1 MDTLRYTLR
10 KLLYS
15 VPLLLGVTLL
25 SFVFMVYFGP
35 DMAFAK
41 LGKNA
46 TLEDL
51 EAERQKLGYY
61 DPFHE
66 RYLDFLYSMVTF
78 DFGESLSSHEEVTS
92 IFKKA
97 IPISIAVALP
107 GFIFG
112 NVISILLGLWAAYH
126 RGRRLDKL
134 IMAGSVVGMS
144 ISFLIVVIVFQT
156 LLCSEDGLNLFP
168 VNGWNVGM
176 NLEEFNILDYIEYV
190 TVPALCSIFVS
201 VGYNT
206 RFYRAVFVEELTR
219 DHVRTAKAFGCGP
232 VKLLF
237 KHVLKNS
244 LIPILT
250 RIILSLP
257 FVIIGGSI
265 IIESYFVIPG
275 IGSVVYEAIVSND
288 QPVAKAAV
296 VCTAVLYIVFL
307 TLTDILYQVV
317 DPRISLK

>member
-15 VPLLLGVTLL
+15 VPLILGVTLL
-25 SFVFMVYFGP
+25 SFTLMVYFGP
-35 DMAFAK
+35 DMAYEK

-46 TLEDL
+46 TIEDL
-51 EAERQKLGYY
+51 EREREKLGQNK
-61 DPFHE
+61 PFIV
-66 RYLDFLYSMVTF
+66 RYGNFLQSVVTF
-78 DFGESLSSHEEVTS
+78 DFGESNSTNRKVTEMFSSTIPVS
-92 IFKKA
+92 IL
-97 IPISIAVALP
+97 VALP
-107 GFIFG
+107 GFVFG
-112 NVISILLGLWAAYH
+112 NLISIVFGLWAAYH
-126 RGRRLDKL
+126 RGRRLDKG
-134 IMAGSVVGMS
+134 IMAGAVVGMS
-144 ISFLIVVIVFQT
+144 ISFLIVVIVFQ
-156 LLCSEDGLNLFP
+156 LLFCSSSGLNWFP
-168 VNGWNVGM
+168 STGWEVGM
-176 NLEEFNILDYIEYV
+176 NLQEFNILDYMEYV
-190 TVPALCSIFVS
+190 TVPTLCTIFVS

-232 VKLLF
+232 VRLLF

-265 IIESYFVIPG
+265 IIESYFGIPG
-275 IGSVVYEAIVSND
+275 VGSVVYDAIVNGD
-288 QPVAKAAV
+288 QPVTKAAV
-296 VCTAVLYIVFL
+296 VCTAILYLVFL